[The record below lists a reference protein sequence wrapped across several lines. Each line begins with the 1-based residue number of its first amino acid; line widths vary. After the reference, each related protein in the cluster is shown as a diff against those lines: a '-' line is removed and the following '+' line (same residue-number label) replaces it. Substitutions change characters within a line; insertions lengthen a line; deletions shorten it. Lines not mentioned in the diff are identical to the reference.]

1 MSVRAAMEDSSSE
14 ALGAAGGGAWMV
26 KRIGMGGF
34 GGGSLEHQ
42 KLWLGSKWLGLS
54 LGVQSCP

>member
-1 MSVRAAMEDSSSE
+1 MEDSSSE